1 MVSDASS
8 GPPHFQEDEEGY
20 CNDDNGCFYPPSMA
34 PTLLKNNGKRQK
46 VRTFRGRV
54 EQEDPSFLDD
64 TASSPLFNFSKVSQ
78 YYSEPP
84 LMNQRLRC
92 GDFLIHFLFFFF
104 YQFHRTKTRL
114 QWRACWIFL
123 KASPQPTWRY
133 WECFFLG
140 ADYGIS
146 RIFSSVSWYKACSFR
161 GDLLHFR
168 SILVSY
174 TPQCLGTSSS
184 QTSSVYSLFFSI
196 FFSSFSISA
205 QCLSWLLILSSFFFL
220 QQVVWR
226 EEDGDEMRWWYSRL
240 PHQNQLLL

>member
-1 MVSDASS
+1 MLASECSSGCESGWTLYLDHSFLSSHRGGNGFVDEDVKRGKNKVQEEEEEDLSMVSDASS

-34 PTLLKNNGKRQK
+34 PTLVKNDGKRQK

-78 YYSEPP
+78 YYSEPT

-92 GDFLIHFLFFFF
+92 GDFLIHFLLFFF

-123 KASPQPTWRY
+123 KASPQPT
-133 WECFFLG
+133 
-140 ADYGIS
+140 
-146 RIFSSVSWYKACSFR
+146 
-161 GDLLHFR
+161 
-168 SILVSY
+168 
-174 TPQCLGTSSS
+174 
-184 QTSSVYSLFFSI
+184 
-196 FFSSFSISA
+196 
-205 QCLSWLLILSSFFFL
+205 
-220 QQVVWR
+220 
-226 EEDGDEMRWWYSRL
+226 
-240 PHQNQLLL
+240 